1 MPTGSPWTVE
11 GFLERFRA
19 LGDEVPAHIREAFAR
34 WLVEV
39 AHSPFDVHHT
49 ELLAGT
55 YLGDPECGEPA
66 QVPFPPIFEAWIE
79 AGFTGE
85 ALVCSYTVDP
95 DARIVRCRDLR
106 YQPRAKEWQV

>member
-1 MPTGSPWTVE
+1 VPASSRWALE

-19 LGDEVPAHIREAFAR
+19 LDPDVPAHVREAFAQ
-34 WLVEV
+34 WLQHL

-49 ELLAGT
+49 ELVAGT
-55 YLGDPECGEPA
+55 YLGDPERGEPA
-66 QVPFPPIFEAWIE
+66 LVPFPPIFEAWIE
-79 AGFTGE
+79 ADFTVE

-95 DARIVRCRDLR
+95 DTRIVRCRDLR